1 MLFGIG
7 SMYGIDANIW
17 GILMVHVTIYS
28 IHGSYGFGIFLN
40 ISSSQRYHVF
50 FREAAWFL
58 DYCGIHATAWAT
70 RSNAASCRGE
80 NPTMDGLM
88 VF

>member
-1 MLFGIG
+1 
-7 SMYGIDANIW
+7 MYGIDANIW

-58 DYCGIHATAWAT
+58 DYILWD
-70 RSNAASCRGE
+70 SCNCMGNSQQRCELEGE